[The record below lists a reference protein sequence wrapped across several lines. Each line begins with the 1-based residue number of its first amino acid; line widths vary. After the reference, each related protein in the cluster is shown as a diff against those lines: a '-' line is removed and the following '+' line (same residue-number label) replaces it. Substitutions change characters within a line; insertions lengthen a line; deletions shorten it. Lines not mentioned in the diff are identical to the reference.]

1 MEMVQQY
8 AESEEGKEQ
17 AEAQD
22 EAKGDNDEKEV
33 KEEDGSDS

>member
-8 AESEEGKEQ
+8 AESEEGKEE

-33 KEEDGSDS
+33 KKDESDS